1 MYFYL
6 YYEID
11 LSLYDWFYWYD
22 LSAFKYYYFQ
32 KRKNPM
38 NTEYNNIIQSVEDR
52 LKTVYDPEFPLID
65 IFTLGLIYDIK
76 IKGKDINILMTF
88 TTPYCPMADMLKE
101 MITNGINEILP
112 DYKVILEVTFDPMW
126 TIEKIK
132 DPDLKRMFE

>member
-1 MYFYL
+1 
-6 YYEID
+6 
-11 LSLYDWFYWYD
+11 
-22 LSAFKYYYFQ
+22 
-32 KRKNPM
+32 M